1 MKSYP
6 EGIYERMDAVAQRA
20 ADTGMSS
27 VHFSHIVDLAHR
39 ECTSAE
45 GLLDYLED
53 KMAEWVSTQ
62 ES

>member
-1 MKSYP
+1 
-6 EGIYERMDAVAQRA
+6 MDAVAQRA

-45 GLLDYLED
+45 GFLDYLED
-53 KMAEWVSTQ
+53 KIAEWVSTQ